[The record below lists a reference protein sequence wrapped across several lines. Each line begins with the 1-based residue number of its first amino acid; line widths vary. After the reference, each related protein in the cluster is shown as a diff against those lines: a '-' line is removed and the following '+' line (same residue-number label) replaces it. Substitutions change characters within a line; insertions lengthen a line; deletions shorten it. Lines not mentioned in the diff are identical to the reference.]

1 MSSFI
6 PVNEPL
12 LAGKEKQ
19 YLNECIDSGWISSEG
34 PFVQKFEENFA
45 LAVGRKYAVSVCNG
59 SMALEA
65 SIVALGIG
73 SGDEVILPTFTII
86 SCGAAIVKAGAIP
99 VVVDCE
105 AQTWNMDIAQIEA
118 KITPRTK
125 AIMVVHISP
134 FA

>member
-45 LAVGRKYAVSVCNG
+45 RAVERKYAVSVCNG

-65 SIVALGIG
+65 AIVALGIG
-73 SGDEVILPTFTII
+73 SG
-86 SCGAAIVKAGAIP
+86 
-99 VVVDCE
+99 
-105 AQTWNMDIAQIEA
+105 M
-118 KITPRTK
+118 R
-125 AIMVVHISP
+125 
-134 FA
+134 

>member
-45 LAVGRKYAVSVCNG
+45 LAVGE
-59 SMALEA
+59 SMPFPCA
-65 SIVALGIG
+65 
-73 SGDEVILPTFTII
+73 
-86 SCGAAIVKAGAIP
+86 
-99 VVVDCE
+99 
-105 AQTWNMDIAQIEA
+105 
-118 KITPRTK
+118 
-125 AIMVVHISP
+125 MVLWP
-134 FA
+134 